1 MRKFVSKIGDT
12 ASLLSGII
20 PSILLWIF
28 QPDKPVPY
36 SVLAIAIIFLWVSV
50 WITLRLYY
58 ENKDI
63 KSKMEKKELR
73 IFNCINHNT
82 ILCYPLSDVA
92 ISSIV
97 TLFKLENNYEKLLAY
112 GNIRNIQNNGF
123 VEIEIIRTFN
133 HSLENDTFMNYINSN
148 ANNIVIKNV
157 ATMDALYSINQE
169 NDRRQT
175 NE

>member
-28 QPDKPVPY
+28 QPSKPVPY
-36 SVLAIAIIFLWVSV
+36 FVLLWVSV
-50 WITLRLYY
+50 WIALRLHY
-58 ENKDI
+58 ENKDM
-63 KSKMEKKELR
+63 KNKMEKKELR
-73 IFNCINHNT
+73 IFNCINHN
-82 ILCYPLSDVA
+82 ILLCYPLSDVT

-123 VEIEIIRTFN
+123 IEIEIIRTFN

-175 NE
+175 NEW